1 MTTENGWIRKEV
13 WHLAENLN
21 TSSRINVDA
30 LYAFL
35 MDCGR
40 AKGCNP
46 RKLDWVAG
54 PGVVFLKGERDTYCI
69 ETYHPEPVRPI
80 PEPYDGMADH
90 YYDLIME
97 RQESWYDE

>member
-46 RKLDWVAG
+46 RKMTWTVG
-54 PGVVFLKGERDTYCI
+54 PGIVFLTGERDTY
-69 ETYHPEPVRPI
+69 YLQAYRSYNPPAHSV
-80 PEPYDGMADH
+80 YDDMVDH
-90 YYDLIME
+90 YYNLIMD